1 MPYSA
6 RSYEETARECVR
18 IANTTGDQTLKR
30 GLQQLR
36 QICLRTADRLREQT
50 PEENAIDVPQLP
62 NALAKQVLKL
72 RWIGMEDDA
81 KVLQLAMRSLPPE
94 RRGTVLAGPFST
106 D

>member
-18 IANTTGDQTLKR
+18 IADETRDQTLKR
-30 GLQQLR
+30 GLQQIR
-36 QICLRTADRLREQT
+36 QICLRTADHLREQV
-50 PEENAIDVPQLP
+50 PDQDAPDVQQP

-72 RWIGMEDDA
+72 RWMGMEDDA
-81 KVLQLAMRSLPPE
+81 KELQLAMRSLPPE
-94 RRGTVLAGPFST
+94 RRGTVSAGPFST